1 MKMKRLIS
9 FVIVLLLVCGMPVS
23 AFAMDDNQAG
33 NTVSLVP
40 ADDTMNTNY
49 GIVTANGGT
58 VTTNDGI
65 VDYNYGTVGTNNK
78 TVTTNFGEVTTN
90 AQNGTV
96 TRNGTATDNAN
107 AKVGTNNGR
116 VEINDGTVDINNGT
130 VEANNGTVKTNYD
143 TGNVDTNDGTVTTN
157 KGTVGTNNKTVT
169 TNFGEV
175 TTNAQNGTVTRNGT
189 DTDNANAE
197 VGTNNG
203 TVVINE
209 GTVDINNGTVE
220 TNFGTVKTNEIT
232 GDVINY
238 DTGDVETNY
247 GTVTVKGRGEEITF
261 YGVQV
266 DGSLLQKE
274 LGVELNLKE
283 KFSKEGYVFAG
294 YIMNWRMDAD
304 RGLVPMETPKKTDDY
319 IYSLNHPNV
328 LTLIWMAISGSG
340 DGSGAEGEKPEYFGP
355 GCYISLNG
363 KQYILTE
370 IKGEDY
376 YLASCEE
383 YTQEELAEAGELL
396 ESLLTEEQLSHVT
409 GEAGILEGELNE
421 LFFGGGSRIVF
432 PCDIGMIF
440 Y

>member
-9 FVIVLLLVCGMPVS
+9 FVIVLLLICGMPVS
-23 AFAMDDNQAG
+23 AFAMGNNEEG
-33 NTVSLVP
+33 NTVP
-40 ADDTMNTNY
+40 IIHEEETMNTNK
-49 GIVTANGGT
+49 GT
-58 VTTNDGI
+58 VTTN
-65 VDYNYGTVGTNNK
+65 YGTIEINDGDVSINNGDVGTND
-78 TVTTNFGEVTTN
+78 G
-90 AQNGTV
+90 
-96 TRNGTATDNAN
+96 D
-107 AKVGTNNGR
+107 VGTNNGT
-116 VEINDGTVDINNGT
+116 VVLNDGTVDINNGT
-130 VEANNGTVKTNYD
+130 VE
-143 TGNVDTNDGTVTTN
+143 
-157 KGTVGTNNKTVT
+157 
-169 TNFGEV
+169 
-175 TTNAQNGTVTRNGT
+175 
-189 DTDNANAE
+189 
-197 VGTNNG
+197 
-203 TVVINE
+203 I
-209 GTVDINNGTVE
+209 
-220 TNFGTVKTNEIT
+220 NFGTVKTNEIT
-232 GDVINY
+232 GDVTNY
-238 DTGDVETNY
+238 NTGNVETNY
-247 GTVTVKGRGEEITF
+247 GTVTYVKGNDNDEGITS

-274 LGVELNLKE
+274 VGVELNLKE
-283 KFSKEGYVFAG
+283 KFSKEGYVLAG
-294 YIMNWRMDAD
+294 YIMNWRMDDD
-304 RGLVPMETPKKTDDY
+304 RGLVSMETPKTTDDY
-319 IYSLNHPNV
+319 IYSLDHPNV

-340 DGSGAEGEKPEYFGP
+340 NGSAAEGEKPEYFGP

>member
-9 FVIVLLLVCGMPVS
+9 FVIVLLLICGMPVS
-23 AFAMDDNQAG
+23 AFAMDNNEVG
-33 NTVSLVP
+33 NTETLVP
-40 ADDTMNTNY
+40 AGEIMDTNYGTIETNKGDVGTNY
-49 GIVTANGGT
+49 GIV
-58 VTTNDGI
+58 
-65 VDYNYGTVGTNNK
+65 DYNSGTVGTNSNI
-78 TVTTNFGEVTTN
+78 VNTNVGEVTTN
-90 AQNGTV
+90 AQNGIV
-96 TRNGTATDNAN
+96 TYNGTATDNAN
-107 AKVGTNNGR
+107 AKVGTNNGD
-116 VEINDGTVDINNGT
+116 VYTNYGIIEINNGAVSTNNGDVSINDAGVGTNNDTVDINNGT
-130 VEANNGTVKTNYD
+130 VYNNYGTVKTNGITGDVTNFD
-143 TGNVDTNDGTVTTN
+143 TGNV
-157 KGTVGTNNKTVT
+157 
-169 TNFGEV
+169 E
-175 TTNAQNGTVTRNGT
+175 
-189 DTDNANAE
+189 
-197 VGTNNG
+197 TNNG
-203 TVVINE
+203 TV
-209 GTVDINNGTVE
+209 T
-220 TNFGTVKTNEIT
+220 
-232 GDVINY
+232 Y
-238 DTGDVETNY
+238 
-247 GTVTVKGRGEEITF
+247 VKGNDNDEAITF

-274 LGVELNLKE
+274 VGVELNLKE
-283 KFSKEGYVFAG
+283 KFSKEGYVLAG

-319 IYSLNHPNV
+319 IYSLDHPNV

-340 DGSGAEGEKPEYFGP
+340 GGSAAAWEKPEYFGP

>member
-9 FVIVLLLVCGMPVS
+9 FVIVLLLICGMPVS
-23 AFAMDDNQAG
+23 AFAMDNNEVG
-33 NTVSLVP
+33 NTETLVP
-40 ADDTMNTNY
+40 AGEIMDTNYGTIETNKGDVGTNY
-49 GIVTANGGT
+49 GIV
-58 VTTNDGI
+58 
-65 VDYNYGTVGTNNK
+65 DYNSGTVGTNSNI
-78 TVTTNFGEVTTN
+78 VNTNVGEVTTN
-90 AQNGTV
+90 AQNGIV
-96 TRNGTATDNAN
+96 TYNGTATDNAN
-107 AKVGTNNGR
+107 AKVGTNNGD
-116 VEINDGTVDINNGT
+116 VYTNYGIIEINNGAVSTNNGDVSINDAGVGTNNDTVDINNGT
-130 VEANNGTVKTNYD
+130 VYNNYGTVKTNGITGDVTNYD
-143 TGNVDTNDGTVTTN
+143 TGNV
-157 KGTVGTNNKTVT
+157 
-169 TNFGEV
+169 E
-175 TTNAQNGTVTRNGT
+175 
-189 DTDNANAE
+189 
-197 VGTNNG
+197 TNNG
-203 TVVINE
+203 TV
-209 GTVDINNGTVE
+209 T
-220 TNFGTVKTNEIT
+220 
-232 GDVINY
+232 Y
-238 DTGDVETNY
+238 
-247 GTVTVKGRGEEITF
+247 VKGNDNDEAITF

-274 LGVELNLKE
+274 VGVELNLKE
-283 KFSKEGYVFAG
+283 KFSKEGYELAG

-319 IYSLNHPNV
+319 IYSLDHPNV

-340 DGSGAEGEKPEYFGP
+340 GGSAAAWEKPEYFGP

-440 Y
+440 H

>member
-9 FVIVLLLVCGMPVS
+9 FVIVLLLICGMPVS
-23 AFAMDDNQAG
+23 AFAMGNNEEG
-33 NTVSLVP
+33 NTVP
-40 ADDTMNTNY
+40 IIHEEETMNTNK
-49 GIVTANGGT
+49 GT
-58 VTTNDGI
+58 VTTN
-65 VDYNYGTVGTNNK
+65 YGTIDINDGDVSINNGDVGTND
-78 TVTTNFGEVTTN
+78 G
-90 AQNGTV
+90 
-96 TRNGTATDNAN
+96 D
-107 AKVGTNNGR
+107 VGTNNGT
-116 VEINDGTVDINNGT
+116 VVLNDGTVDINNGT
-130 VEANNGTVKTNYD
+130 VE
-143 TGNVDTNDGTVTTN
+143 
-157 KGTVGTNNKTVT
+157 
-169 TNFGEV
+169 
-175 TTNAQNGTVTRNGT
+175 
-189 DTDNANAE
+189 
-197 VGTNNG
+197 
-203 TVVINE
+203 I
-209 GTVDINNGTVE
+209 
-220 TNFGTVKTNEIT
+220 NFGTVKTNEIT
-232 GDVINY
+232 GDVTNY
-238 DTGDVETNY
+238 DTGNVETNN
-247 GTVTVKGRGEEITF
+247 GTVTYVKGNIENNEEITF

-274 LGVELNLKE
+274 VGVELNLKE
-283 KFSKEGYVFAG
+283 KFSKEGYVLAG
-294 YIMNWRMDAD
+294 YIMNWRMDDD
-304 RGLVPMETPKKTDDY
+304 RGLVSMETPKTTDDY
-319 IYSLNHPNV
+319 IYSLDHPNV

-340 DGSGAEGEKPEYFGP
+340 NGSAAEGEKPEYFGP

>member
-33 NTVSLVP
+33 NTVP
-40 ADDTMNTNY
+40 IIHEEETMNTNK
-49 GIVTANGGT
+49 GT
-58 VTTNDGI
+58 VTTN
-65 VDYNYGTVGTNNK
+65 YGTIEINDGDVSINDGDVSINNGDVGTND
-78 TVTTNFGEVTTN
+78 G
-90 AQNGTV
+90 
-96 TRNGTATDNAN
+96 D
-107 AKVGTNNGR
+107 VGTNNGT
-116 VEINDGTVDINNGT
+116 VVLNDGTVDINNGT
-130 VEANNGTVKTNYD
+130 VE
-143 TGNVDTNDGTVTTN
+143 
-157 KGTVGTNNKTVT
+157 
-169 TNFGEV
+169 
-175 TTNAQNGTVTRNGT
+175 
-189 DTDNANAE
+189 
-197 VGTNNG
+197 
-203 TVVINE
+203 I
-209 GTVDINNGTVE
+209 
-220 TNFGTVKTNEIT
+220 NFGTVKTNEIT
-232 GDVINY
+232 GDVTNY
-238 DTGDVETNY
+238 NTGDVETNY
-247 GTVTVKGRGEEITF
+247 GTVTYVKGNIENNEEITF

-274 LGVELNLKE
+274 VGVELNLKE
-283 KFSKEGYVFAG
+283 KFSKEGYVLAG
-294 YIMNWRMDAD
+294 YIMNWRMDDD
-304 RGLVPMETPKKTDDY
+304 RGLVSMETPKKTDDY
-319 IYSLNHPNV
+319 IYSLDHPNV

-340 DGSGAEGEKPEYFGP
+340 NGSAAEGEKPEYFGP

>member
-9 FVIVLLLVCGMPVS
+9 FVIVLLLICGMPVS
-23 AFAMDDNQAG
+23 AFAMGNNEEG
-33 NTVSLVP
+33 NTVLIIHEEE
-40 ADDTMNTNY
+40 TMNTNY
-49 GIVTANGGT
+49 GVVTTNKGT
-58 VTTNDGI
+58 VTTN
-65 VDYNYGTVGTNNK
+65 YGTIDINDGDVSINNGDVGTND
-78 TVTTNFGEVTTN
+78 G
-90 AQNGTV
+90 
-96 TRNGTATDNAN
+96 D
-107 AKVGTNNGR
+107 VGTNNGT
-116 VEINDGTVDINNGT
+116 VVLNDGTVDINNGT
-130 VEANNGTVKTNYD
+130 VE
-143 TGNVDTNDGTVTTN
+143 
-157 KGTVGTNNKTVT
+157 
-169 TNFGEV
+169 
-175 TTNAQNGTVTRNGT
+175 
-189 DTDNANAE
+189 
-197 VGTNNG
+197 
-203 TVVINE
+203 INC
-209 GTVDINNGTVE
+209 
-220 TNFGTVKTNEIT
+220 GTVKTNEIT
-232 GDVINY
+232 GDVTNY
-238 DTGDVETNY
+238 DTGNVETNY
-247 GTVTVKGRGEEITF
+247 GTVTYVKGNEEITF

-274 LGVELNLKE
+274 VGVELNLKE
-283 KFSKEGYVFAG
+283 KFSKEGYVLAG
-294 YIMNWRMDAD
+294 YIMNWRMDDD
-304 RGLVPMETPKKTDDY
+304 RGLVSMETPKTTDDY
-319 IYSLNHPNV
+319 IYSLDHPNV

-340 DGSGAEGEKPEYFGP
+340 NGSAAEGEKPEYFGP

>member
-9 FVIVLLLVCGMPVS
+9 FVIVLLLICGMPVS
-23 AFAMDDNQAG
+23 AFAMGNNEEG
-33 NTVSLVP
+33 NTVLIIHEEE
-40 ADDTMNTNY
+40 TMNTNY
-49 GIVTANGGT
+49 GVVTTNKGT
-58 VTTNDGI
+58 VTTN
-65 VDYNYGTVGTNNK
+65 YGTIEINDGDVSINNGDVGTND
-78 TVTTNFGEVTTN
+78 G
-90 AQNGTV
+90 
-96 TRNGTATDNAN
+96 D
-107 AKVGTNNGR
+107 VGTNNGT
-116 VEINDGTVDINNGT
+116 VVLNDGTVDINNGT
-130 VEANNGTVKTNYD
+130 VE
-143 TGNVDTNDGTVTTN
+143 
-157 KGTVGTNNKTVT
+157 
-169 TNFGEV
+169 
-175 TTNAQNGTVTRNGT
+175 
-189 DTDNANAE
+189 
-197 VGTNNG
+197 
-203 TVVINE
+203 I
-209 GTVDINNGTVE
+209 
-220 TNFGTVKTNEIT
+220 NFGTVKTNEIT
-232 GDVINY
+232 GDVTNY
-238 DTGDVETNY
+238 NTGDVETNY
-247 GTVTVKGRGEEITF
+247 GTVTYVKGNEAISF

-266 DGSLLQKE
+266 NGSLLQKE
-274 LGVELNLKE
+274 VGVELNLKE
-283 KFSKEGYVFAG
+283 KFSKEGYVLAG

-304 RGLVPMETPKKTDDY
+304 RGLVSMETPKTTDDY
-319 IYSLNHPNV
+319 IYSLDHPNV

-340 DGSGAEGEKPEYFGP
+340 NGSAAEGEKPEYFGP

>member
-23 AFAMDDNQAG
+23 AFAMGDNQAG
-33 NTVSLVP
+33 NTVPLVP
-40 ADDTMNTNY
+40 ADEIMDINYGTIETNNGDVGTNY
-49 GIVTANGGT
+49 GTIE
-58 VTTNDGI
+58 
-65 VDYNYGTVGTNNK
+65 TNNGD
-78 TVTTNFGEVTTN
+78 VITN
-90 AQNGTV
+90 
-96 TRNGTATDNAN
+96 N
-107 AKVGTNNGR
+107 AKVGANNGN
-116 VEINDGTVDINNGT
+116 VHINNGDVSINNGDVSINDGD
-130 VEANNGTVKTNYD
+130 
-143 TGNVDTNDGTVTTN
+143 
-157 KGTVGTNNKTVT
+157 
-169 TNFGEV
+169 
-175 TTNAQNGTVTRNGT
+175 
-189 DTDNANAE
+189 

-203 TVVINE
+203 TVDFND

-232 GDVINY
+232 GDVTNY
-238 DTGDVETNY
+238 DTGDVTNFDTGNVETNY
-247 GTVTVKGRGEEITF
+247 GTVTYVKGNGEEEITF

-274 LGVELNLKE
+274 VGVELNLKE
-283 KFSKEGYVFAG
+283 KFSKEGYVLAG
-294 YIMNWRMDAD
+294 YIMNWRMDDD
-304 RGLVPMETPKKTDDY
+304 RGLVSMETPKTTADY
-319 IYSLNHPNV
+319 IYSLDHPNV

-340 DGSGAEGEKPEYFGP
+340 GGSGDLDEDKGNGSAAAGEKPEYFGP

>member
-23 AFAMDDNQAG
+23 AFAMGNNEEG
-33 NTVSLVP
+33 NTVP
-40 ADDTMNTNY
+40 IIHEEETMNTNK
-49 GIVTANGGT
+49 GT
-58 VTTNDGI
+58 VTTN
-65 VDYNYGTVGTNNK
+65 YGTIEINDGDVSINDGDVGTND
-78 TVTTNFGEVTTN
+78 G
-90 AQNGTV
+90 
-96 TRNGTATDNAN
+96 D
-107 AKVGTNNGR
+107 VGTNNGT
-116 VEINDGTVDINNGT
+116 VVLNDGTVDINNGT
-130 VEANNGTVKTNYD
+130 VE
-143 TGNVDTNDGTVTTN
+143 
-157 KGTVGTNNKTVT
+157 
-169 TNFGEV
+169 
-175 TTNAQNGTVTRNGT
+175 
-189 DTDNANAE
+189 
-197 VGTNNG
+197 
-203 TVVINE
+203 I
-209 GTVDINNGTVE
+209 
-220 TNFGTVKTNEIT
+220 NFGTVKTNEIT
-232 GDVINY
+232 GDVTNY
-238 DTGDVETNY
+238 NTGNVETNY
-247 GTVTVKGRGEEITF
+247 GTVTYVKGNDNDEAITF

-274 LGVELNLKE
+274 VGVELNLKE
-283 KFSKEGYVFAG
+283 KFSKEGYVLAG
-294 YIMNWRMDAD
+294 YIMNWRMDDD
-304 RGLVPMETPKKTDDY
+304 RGLVSMETPKKTDDY
-319 IYSLNHPNV
+319 IYSLEHPNV

-340 DGSGAEGEKPEYFGP
+340 NGSAAEGEKPEYFGP

>member
-9 FVIVLLLVCGMPVS
+9 FVIVLLLICGMPVS

-33 NTVSLVP
+33 NTVP
-40 ADDTMNTNY
+40 IIHEEETMNTNK
-49 GIVTANGGT
+49 GT
-58 VTTNDGI
+58 VTTN
-65 VDYNYGTVGTNNK
+65 YGTIEINDGDVSINNGDVGTND
-78 TVTTNFGEVTTN
+78 G
-90 AQNGTV
+90 
-96 TRNGTATDNAN
+96 D
-107 AKVGTNNGR
+107 VGTNNGT
-116 VEINDGTVDINNGT
+116 VVLNDGTVDINNGT
-130 VEANNGTVKTNYD
+130 VE
-143 TGNVDTNDGTVTTN
+143 
-157 KGTVGTNNKTVT
+157 
-169 TNFGEV
+169 
-175 TTNAQNGTVTRNGT
+175 
-189 DTDNANAE
+189 
-197 VGTNNG
+197 
-203 TVVINE
+203 I
-209 GTVDINNGTVE
+209 
-220 TNFGTVKTNEIT
+220 NFGTVKTNEIT
-232 GDVINY
+232 GDVTNY
-238 DTGDVETNY
+238 NTGNVETNY
-247 GTVTVKGRGEEITF
+247 GTVTYVKGNDNDEAITF

-274 LGVELNLKE
+274 VGVELNLKE
-283 KFSKEGYVFAG
+283 KFSKEGYVLAG
-294 YIMNWRMDAD
+294 YIMNWRMDDD

-319 IYSLNHPNV
+319 IYSLEHPNV

-340 DGSGAEGEKPEYFGP
+340 GGSGDLDEDKGNGGNGSAAAWEKPEYFGP

>member
-9 FVIVLLLVCGMPVS
+9 FVIALLLICGMPVS

-33 NTVSLVP
+33 NTVP
-40 ADDTMNTNY
+40 IIHEEETMNTNY
-49 GIVTANGGT
+49 GTVTTNKGT
-58 VTTNDGI
+58 VTTN
-65 VDYNYGTVGTNNK
+65 YGTIEINDGDVSINNGDVGTND
-78 TVTTNFGEVTTN
+78 G
-90 AQNGTV
+90 
-96 TRNGTATDNAN
+96 D
-107 AKVGTNNGR
+107 VGTNNGT
-116 VEINDGTVDINNGT
+116 VVLNDGTVDINNGT
-130 VEANNGTVKTNYD
+130 VE
-143 TGNVDTNDGTVTTN
+143 
-157 KGTVGTNNKTVT
+157 
-169 TNFGEV
+169 
-175 TTNAQNGTVTRNGT
+175 
-189 DTDNANAE
+189 
-197 VGTNNG
+197 
-203 TVVINE
+203 I
-209 GTVDINNGTVE
+209 
-220 TNFGTVKTNEIT
+220 NFGTVKTNDIT
-232 GDVINY
+232 GDVTNY
-238 DTGDVETNY
+238 NTGNVETNN
-247 GTVTVKGRGEEITF
+247 GTVTYVKDNEEITF

-274 LGVELNLKE
+274 VGVELNLKE
-283 KFSKEGYVFAG
+283 KFSKEGYVLAG
-294 YIMNWRMDAD
+294 YIMNWRMDDD
-304 RGLVPMETPKKTDDY
+304 RGLVSMETPKTTDDY
-319 IYSLNHPNV
+319 IYSLDHPNV

-340 DGSGAEGEKPEYFGP
+340 DGSGDLDEDKGNGGNGSAAEGEKPEYFGP

>member
-9 FVIVLLLVCGMPVS
+9 FVIVLLLICGMPVS
-23 AFAMDDNQAG
+23 AFAMGNNEEG
-33 NTVSLVP
+33 NTVLIIHEEE
-40 ADDTMNTNY
+40 TMNTNY
-49 GIVTANGGT
+49 GVVTTNKGT
-58 VTTNDGI
+58 VTTN
-65 VDYNYGTVGTNNK
+65 YGTIEINDGDVSINNGDVGTND
-78 TVTTNFGEVTTN
+78 G
-90 AQNGTV
+90 
-96 TRNGTATDNAN
+96 D
-107 AKVGTNNGR
+107 VGTNNGT
-116 VEINDGTVDINNGT
+116 VVLNDGTVDINNGT
-130 VEANNGTVKTNYD
+130 VE
-143 TGNVDTNDGTVTTN
+143 
-157 KGTVGTNNKTVT
+157 
-169 TNFGEV
+169 
-175 TTNAQNGTVTRNGT
+175 
-189 DTDNANAE
+189 
-197 VGTNNG
+197 
-203 TVVINE
+203 I
-209 GTVDINNGTVE
+209 
-220 TNFGTVKTNEIT
+220 NFGTVKTNEIT
-232 GDVINY
+232 GDVTNY
-238 DTGDVETNY
+238 NTGNVETNN
-247 GTVTVKGRGEEITF
+247 GTVTYVKDNEEITF

-274 LGVELNLKE
+274 VGVELNLKE
-283 KFSKEGYVFAG
+283 KFSKEGYVLAG
-294 YIMNWRMDAD
+294 YIMNWRMDDD
-304 RGLVPMETPKKTDDY
+304 RGLVSMETPKTTDDY
-319 IYSLNHPNV
+319 IYSLDHPNV

-340 DGSGAEGEKPEYFGP
+340 NGSAAEGEKPEYFGP

>member
-9 FVIVLLLVCGMPVS
+9 FVIVLLLICGMPVS

-33 NTVSLVP
+33 NTVP
-40 ADDTMNTNY
+40 IIHEEETMNTNY
-49 GIVTANGGT
+49 GTVTTNKGT
-58 VTTNDGI
+58 VTTN
-65 VDYNYGTVGTNNK
+65 YGTIEINDGDVSINNGDVGTNDGDVGTNNV
-78 TVTTNFGEVTTN
+78 TVVL
-90 AQNGTV
+90 
-96 TRNGTATDNAN
+96 
-107 AKVGTNNGR
+107 
-116 VEINDGTVDINNGT
+116 NDGTVDINNGT
-130 VEANNGTVKTNYD
+130 VE
-143 TGNVDTNDGTVTTN
+143 
-157 KGTVGTNNKTVT
+157 
-169 TNFGEV
+169 
-175 TTNAQNGTVTRNGT
+175 
-189 DTDNANAE
+189 
-197 VGTNNG
+197 
-203 TVVINE
+203 I
-209 GTVDINNGTVE
+209 
-220 TNFGTVKTNEIT
+220 NFGTVKTNEIT
-232 GDVINY
+232 GDVTNY
-238 DTGDVETNY
+238 NTGNVETNN
-247 GTVTVKGRGEEITF
+247 GTVTYVKDNEEITF

-274 LGVELNLKE
+274 VGVELNLKE
-283 KFSKEGYVFAG
+283 KFSKEGYVLAG
-294 YIMNWRMDAD
+294 YIMNWRMDDD
-304 RGLVPMETPKKTDDY
+304 RGLVSMETPKTTDDY
-319 IYSLNHPNV
+319 IYSLDHPNV

-340 DGSGAEGEKPEYFGP
+340 DGSGDLDEDKGNGGNGSAAEGEKPEYFGP

>member
-9 FVIVLLLVCGMPVS
+9 FVIVLLLICGMPVS
-23 AFAMDDNQAG
+23 AFAIGNNPAG
-33 NTVSLVP
+33 HTEPLVP
-40 ADDTMNTNY
+40 ADEIMD
-49 GIVTANGGT
+49 I
-58 VTTNDGI
+58 
-65 VDYNYGTVGTNNK
+65 NYGTIETNNGD
-78 TVTTNFGEVTTN
+78 VITN
-90 AQNGTV
+90 
-96 TRNGTATDNAN
+96 N
-107 AKVGTNNGR
+107 AKVGANNGN
-116 VEINDGTVDINNGT
+116 VHINNGDVSINNGDVSINDGD
-130 VEANNGTVKTNYD
+130 
-143 TGNVDTNDGTVTTN
+143 
-157 KGTVGTNNKTVT
+157 
-169 TNFGEV
+169 
-175 TTNAQNGTVTRNGT
+175 
-189 DTDNANAE
+189 

-203 TVVINE
+203 TVDFND

-232 GDVINY
+232 GDVTNY
-238 DTGDVETNY
+238 DTGDVTNFDTGNVETNY
-247 GTVTVKGRGEEITF
+247 GTVTYVKGNGEEEITF

-274 LGVELNLKE
+274 VGVELNLKE
-283 KFSKEGYVFAG
+283 KFSKEGYVLAG
-294 YIMNWRMDAD
+294 YIMNWRMDDD
-304 RGLVPMETPKKTDDY
+304 RGLVSMETPKTTDDY
-319 IYSLNHPNV
+319 IYSLDHPNV

-340 DGSGAEGEKPEYFGP
+340 NGSAAEGEKPEYFGP

-440 Y
+440 H

>member
-9 FVIVLLLVCGMPVS
+9 FVIVLLLICGMPVS
-23 AFAMDDNQAG
+23 AFAMGNNEEG
-33 NTVSLVP
+33 NTVLIIHEEE
-40 ADDTMNTNY
+40 TMNTNY
-49 GIVTANGGT
+49 GVVTTNKGT
-58 VTTNDGI
+58 VTTN
-65 VDYNYGTVGTNNK
+65 YGTIDINDGDVSINNGDVGTND
-78 TVTTNFGEVTTN
+78 G
-90 AQNGTV
+90 
-96 TRNGTATDNAN
+96 D
-107 AKVGTNNGR
+107 VGTNNGT
-116 VEINDGTVDINNGT
+116 VVLNDGTVDINNGT
-130 VEANNGTVKTNYD
+130 VE
-143 TGNVDTNDGTVTTN
+143 
-157 KGTVGTNNKTVT
+157 
-169 TNFGEV
+169 
-175 TTNAQNGTVTRNGT
+175 
-189 DTDNANAE
+189 
-197 VGTNNG
+197 
-203 TVVINE
+203 I
-209 GTVDINNGTVE
+209 
-220 TNFGTVKTNEIT
+220 NFGTVKTNEIT
-232 GDVINY
+232 GDVTNY
-238 DTGDVETNY
+238 DTGDVTNYDTGNVETNN
-247 GTVTVKGRGEEITF
+247 GTVTYVKDNEEITF

-274 LGVELNLKE
+274 VGVELNLKE
-283 KFSKEGYVFAG
+283 KFSKEGYVLAG
-294 YIMNWRMDAD
+294 YIMNWRMDDD
-304 RGLVPMETPKKTDDY
+304 RGLVSMETPKTTDDY
-319 IYSLNHPNV
+319 IYSLDHPNV

-340 DGSGAEGEKPEYFGP
+340 NGSAAEGEKPEYFGP

>member
-9 FVIVLLLVCGMPVS
+9 FVIVLQLACGMPVS
-23 AFAMDDNQAG
+23 AFAMGNNEEG
-33 NTVSLVP
+33 NTVLIIHEEE
-40 ADDTMNTNY
+40 TMNTNY
-49 GIVTANGGT
+49 GVVTTNKGT
-58 VTTNDGI
+58 VTTN
-65 VDYNYGTVGTNNK
+65 YGTIDINDGDVSINNGDVGTND
-78 TVTTNFGEVTTN
+78 G
-90 AQNGTV
+90 
-96 TRNGTATDNAN
+96 D
-107 AKVGTNNGR
+107 VGTNNGT
-116 VEINDGTVDINNGT
+116 VVLNDGTVDINNGT
-130 VEANNGTVKTNYD
+130 VE
-143 TGNVDTNDGTVTTN
+143 
-157 KGTVGTNNKTVT
+157 
-169 TNFGEV
+169 
-175 TTNAQNGTVTRNGT
+175 
-189 DTDNANAE
+189 
-197 VGTNNG
+197 
-203 TVVINE
+203 I
-209 GTVDINNGTVE
+209 
-220 TNFGTVKTNEIT
+220 NFGTVKTNEIT
-232 GDVINY
+232 GDVTNY
-238 DTGDVETNY
+238 NTGDVETNY
-247 GTVTVKGRGEEITF
+247 GTVTYVKGNDNDEGITS

-274 LGVELNLKE
+274 VGVELNLKE
-283 KFSKEGYVFAG
+283 KFSKEGYVLAG
-294 YIMNWRMDAD
+294 YIMNWRMDDD
-304 RGLVPMETPKKTDDY
+304 RGLVSMETPKKTDDY
-319 IYSLNHPNV
+319 IYSLDHPNV

-340 DGSGAEGEKPEYFGP
+340 DGSGDLDEDKGNGSAAAEEKPEYFGP

>member
-33 NTVSLVP
+33 NTVLIIHEEE
-40 ADDTMNTNY
+40 TMNTNY
-49 GIVTANGGT
+49 GVVTTNKGT
-58 VTTNDGI
+58 VTTN
-65 VDYNYGTVGTNNK
+65 YGTIDINDGDVSINNGDVGTND
-78 TVTTNFGEVTTN
+78 G
-90 AQNGTV
+90 
-96 TRNGTATDNAN
+96 D
-107 AKVGTNNGR
+107 VGTNNGT
-116 VEINDGTVDINNGT
+116 VVLNDGTVDINNGT
-130 VEANNGTVKTNYD
+130 VE
-143 TGNVDTNDGTVTTN
+143 
-157 KGTVGTNNKTVT
+157 
-169 TNFGEV
+169 
-175 TTNAQNGTVTRNGT
+175 
-189 DTDNANAE
+189 
-197 VGTNNG
+197 
-203 TVVINE
+203 I
-209 GTVDINNGTVE
+209 
-220 TNFGTVKTNEIT
+220 NFGTVKTNEIT
-232 GDVINY
+232 GDVTNY
-238 DTGDVETNY
+238 NTGDVETNY
-247 GTVTVKGRGEEITF
+247 GTVTYVKGNDNDEGITF

-274 LGVELNLKE
+274 VGVELNLKE
-283 KFSKEGYVFAG
+283 KFSKEGYVLAG
-294 YIMNWRMDAD
+294 YIMNWRMDDD
-304 RGLVPMETPKKTDDY
+304 RGLVPMETPKTTDDY
-319 IYSLNHPNV
+319 IYSLDHPNV

-340 DGSGAEGEKPEYFGP
+340 NGSAAEGEKPEYFGP

>member
-9 FVIVLLLVCGMPVS
+9 FVIVLLLICSMPVS
-23 AFAMDDNQAG
+23 AFAMGNNEEG
-33 NTVSLVP
+33 NTVP
-40 ADDTMNTNY
+40 IIHEEETMNTNY
-49 GIVTANGGT
+49 GAVTTNKGT
-58 VTTNDGI
+58 VTTNSGTIEINDGDVSI
-65 VDYNYGTVGTNNK
+65 NNGDVGTND
-78 TVTTNFGEVTTN
+78 G
-90 AQNGTV
+90 
-96 TRNGTATDNAN
+96 D
-107 AKVGTNNGR
+107 VGTNNGT
-116 VEINDGTVDINNGT
+116 VVLNDGTVDINNGT
-130 VEANNGTVKTNYD
+130 VE
-143 TGNVDTNDGTVTTN
+143 
-157 KGTVGTNNKTVT
+157 
-169 TNFGEV
+169 
-175 TTNAQNGTVTRNGT
+175 
-189 DTDNANAE
+189 
-197 VGTNNG
+197 
-203 TVVINE
+203 I
-209 GTVDINNGTVE
+209 
-220 TNFGTVKTNEIT
+220 NFGTVKTNEIT
-232 GDVINY
+232 GDVTNY
-238 DTGDVETNY
+238 NTGNVETNY
-247 GTVTVKGRGEEITF
+247 GTVTYVKGNDNDEAITF

-274 LGVELNLKE
+274 VGVELNLKE
-283 KFSKEGYVFAG
+283 KFSKEGYVLAG
-294 YIMNWRMDAD
+294 YIMNWRMDDD
-304 RGLVPMETPKKTDDY
+304 RGLVSMETPKTTDDY
-319 IYSLNHPNV
+319 IYSLDHPNV

-340 DGSGAEGEKPEYFGP
+340 NGSAAEGEKPEYFGP

>member
-9 FVIVLLLVCGMPVS
+9 FVIVLLLICGMPVS

-33 NTVSLVP
+33 NTVLIIHEEE
-40 ADDTMNTNY
+40 TMNTNY
-49 GIVTANGGT
+49 GA
-58 VTTNDGI
+58 
-65 VDYNYGTVGTNNK
+65 
-78 TVTTNFGEVTTN
+78 
-90 AQNGTV
+90 
-96 TRNGTATDNAN
+96 
-107 AKVGTNNGR
+107 
-116 VEINDGTVDINNGT
+116 
-130 VEANNGTVKTNYD
+130 
-143 TGNVDTNDGTVTTN
+143 VTTN
-157 KGTVGTNNKTVT
+157 KGTVT
-169 TNFGEV
+169 TNYGSIEINDGDV
-175 TTNAQNGTVTRNGT
+175 SINNGDVGINDG
-189 DTDNANAE
+189 D

-203 TVVINE
+203 DVSIND
-209 GTVDINNGTVE
+209 GDVSINNGTVDM
-220 TNFGTVKTNEIT
+220 NYGTVKTNEIT
-232 GDVINY
+232 GDVTNY
-238 DTGDVETNY
+238 NTGNVETNN
-247 GTVTVKGRGEEITF
+247 GTVTYVKDNEEITF

-274 LGVELNLKE
+274 VGVELNLKE
-283 KFSKEGYVFAG
+283 KFSKEGYVLAG
-294 YIMNWRMDAD
+294 YIMNWRMDDD
-304 RGLVPMETPKKTDDY
+304 RGLVSMETPKTTDDY
-319 IYSLNHPNV
+319 IYSLDHPNV

-340 DGSGAEGEKPEYFGP
+340 DGSGDLDEDKGNGGNGSAAEGEKPEYFGP

>member
-9 FVIVLLLVCGMPVS
+9 FVIVLLLICGMPVS
-23 AFAMDDNQAG
+23 AFAIGNNPAG
-33 NTVSLVP
+33 HTEPLVP
-40 ADDTMNTNY
+40 ADEIMDINYGTIETNKGDVGTNY
-49 GIVTANGGT
+49 GIVDYNSGT
-58 VTTNDGI
+58 VVTNSNI
-65 VDYNYGTVGTNNK
+65 VNTN
-78 TVTTNFGEVTTN
+78 VGEVTTN
-90 AQNGTV
+90 AQNGIV
-96 TRNGTATDNAN
+96 TYNGTATDNAN
-107 AKVGTNNGR
+107 AKVGTNKGDVYTNYGII
-116 VEINDGTVDINNGT
+116 EINNGAVSTNNGDVSINDAGVGTNNDTVDINNGT
-130 VEANNGTVKTNYD
+130 VYNNY
-143 TGNVDTNDGTVTTN
+143 
-157 KGTVGTNNKTVT
+157 
-169 TNFGEV
+169 
-175 TTNAQNGTVTRNGT
+175 
-189 DTDNANAE
+189 
-197 VGTNNG
+197 
-203 TVVINE
+203 
-209 GTVDINNGTVE
+209 
-220 TNFGTVKTNEIT
+220 GTVKTNEIT
-232 GDVINY
+232 GDVTNY
-238 DTGDVETNY
+238 NTGNVETNN
-247 GTVTVKGRGEEITF
+247 GTVTYVKDNEEITF

-274 LGVELNLKE
+274 VGVELNLKE
-283 KFSKEGYVFAG
+283 KFSKEGYVLAG
-294 YIMNWRMDAD
+294 YIMNWRMDDD
-304 RGLVPMETPKKTDDY
+304 RGLVSMETPKTTDDY
-319 IYSLNHPNV
+319 IYSLDHPNV

-340 DGSGAEGEKPEYFGP
+340 DGSGDLDEDKGNGGNGSAAEGEKPEYFGP